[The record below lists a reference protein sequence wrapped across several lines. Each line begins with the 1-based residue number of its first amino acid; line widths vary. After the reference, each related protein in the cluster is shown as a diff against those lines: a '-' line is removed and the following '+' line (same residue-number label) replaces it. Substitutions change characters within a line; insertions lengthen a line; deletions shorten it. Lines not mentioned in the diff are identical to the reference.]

1 MNALGR
7 DSPGELD
14 EVWQSSQTMAR
25 LQESLNKHLHVHA
38 VLLSIMLLL
47 LDCFYFL
54 HNVSF
59 KNL

>member
-1 MNALGR
+1 MDALGR

-38 VLLSIMLLL
+38 FLLSIMLLL

-59 KNL
+59 ENL